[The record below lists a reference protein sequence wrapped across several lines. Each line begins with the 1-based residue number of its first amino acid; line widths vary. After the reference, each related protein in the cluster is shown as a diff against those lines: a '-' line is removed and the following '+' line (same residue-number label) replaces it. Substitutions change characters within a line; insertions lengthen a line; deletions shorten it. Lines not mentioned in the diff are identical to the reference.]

1 MSASATS
8 SAAVAVAGARASA
21 RAARRHPGPGPAP
34 VALPGLKAFAGRR
47 GSARLSASRGGGR
60 VVAFAAVEGAAE
72 ADDAGEDEIGAVSAE
87 ELEAALLAEAEAE
100 AAAAAAEVAAEAAAD
115 GAQTASD
122 SAMTAFAKAK
132 ARAQR
137 ELSADA
143 DERRASA
150 SAVAER
156 AAASGGSDDANTKT
170 KTKDAVSAP
179 AVAGVVGVDAANNV
193 LPSDPEG
200 DEIVELTATVRA
212 LKLRMSSL
220 AKLLDE
226 AVARRQTLEKELA
239 AERERATSTAEEL
252 EAAAAK
258 SESALQ
264 EATATIA
271 TLEERLEETR
281 ASLASERDAL
291 AEAELYVATLTNEKD
306 ALAEATEVAEKEAEK
321 RLKEATDVRFELQA
335 TREMLESTETA
346 KKQAE
351 ASLKAVAAET
361 EKRLELRLKAGVDDA
376 AAALAAN
383 ARREADET
391 TRKAAALLAT
401 ATEIE
406 AKAREELAKD
416 AGEASAIAL
425 SRAEKEIAAA
435 VEARDLALEAAAA
448 TEKRLRNQTELLTRV
463 DALTDE
469 TSAKA
474 KQVAEQLETIDALTR
489 EVESLREAAAAADA
503 DAARGLSMAEAAEN
517 KIADRVS
524 QTLQAAETC
533 VSTAEKVKKE
543 VERNALAAEKV
554 AAQQLE
560 AATARA
566 NAAEENL
573 RRSNERLDE
582 VTAIAGRSEA
592 LSAKTETQAREIA
605 QKAKLIQDLIEETNI
620 AKDTIAHWEDK
631 ATNAL
636 VALETKNRELSEAT
650 ENATS
655 FKVQIASAMARA
667 AHAEESLRSQTEL
680 LDEMAEIAAQKEAA
694 EALVVTLQQEVEA
707 REGEVARLAESARV
721 SAEAAAT
728 WQAKATAAENL
739 LEQRAAAAEAAAGAV
754 RVAAEEKMRVL
765 RDGEGAAYARAE
777 EEAVDAA
784 VRARLAE
791 IEADAEQK
799 VYAATRDA
807 ESLRRALAASNQ
819 GVELWREKAER
830 AAGELEALVASDD
843 LEARM
848 NDLRGRGGRLTA
860 NAFSRGVDLRT
871 FIVRGSPRLD
881 ALAEEYANPALEEL
895 ESAGL
900 GAPFH
905 GRYDL
910 IDAPRRDRR
919 DLTREEA
926 KRLARAASAAL
937 PTPRWDPSEE
947 AANKERLPFNPRAR
961 GVVGK
966 KTDED
971 EDGSESPRKGPASPR

>member
-47 GSARLSASRGGGR
+47 GPARFSASRGGRR
-60 VVAFAAVEGAAE
+60 VVAFAAAE
-72 ADDAGEDEIGAVSAE
+72 ADDAGEDEIGVASAE

-100 AAAAAAEVAAEAAAD
+100 AAAAAAEAAAEAAAD

-132 ARAQR
+132 ERAQR
-137 ELSADA
+137 ELSAEA

-150 SAVAER
+150 PAVAER

-239 AERERATSTAEEL
+239 AERERAKSSAEEL
-252 EAAAAK
+252 GAAAAK
-258 SESALQ
+258 SESALT
-264 EATATIA
+264 EATARVA
-271 TLEERLEETR
+271 TLEEQLGETR

-291 AEAELYVATLTNEKD
+291 AEAELFVATLTREKD
-306 ALAEATEVAEKEAEK
+306 ELAEATEVAQAEAEK
-321 RLKEATDVRFELQA
+321 RLKQATDVRFELQA

-346 KKQAE
+346 KKEAE

-361 EKRLELRLKAGVDDA
+361 EKRLEERLKAGVDDA
-376 AAALAAN
+376 AAALAAG

-425 SRAEKEIAAA
+425 TRAEKEIAAA

-448 TEKRLRNQTELLTRV
+448 TEKRLENQTELLTRV

-489 EVESLREAAAAADA
+489 EVESLREAAAAAAA

-543 VERNALAAEKV
+543 VERNALAAENV

-592 LSAKTETQAREIA
+592 LSAKTETQQREIA

-694 EALVVTLQQEVEA
+694 QALVVTLQQEVEA
-707 REGEVARLAESARV
+707 REGEVARLAESARA

-739 LEQRAAAAEAAAGAV
+739 LEQRAAAAEAASLAV
-754 RVAAEEKMRVL
+754 RAAAEEKLRVL
-765 RDGEGAAYARAE
+765 RDSEGAAYARAE

-784 VRARLAE
+784 VKARLAE

-830 AAGELEALVASDD
+830 AAGELETLVASDD

-966 KTDED
+966 KD

>member
-8 SAAVAVAGARASA
+8 SAAVAVAGVRASA

-47 GSARLSASRGGGR
+47 GPARFLASRGGRR
-60 VVAFAAVEGAAE
+60 VVAFAAAE
-72 ADDAGEDEIGAVSAE
+72 ADDAGEDEIGVASAE

-100 AAAAAAEVAAEAAAD
+100 AAAAAAEAAAEAAAD

-132 ARAQR
+132 ERAQR
-137 ELSADA
+137 ELSAEA

-150 SAVAER
+150 PAVAER

-239 AERERATSTAEEL
+239 AERERAKSSAEEL
-252 EAAAAK
+252 GAAAAK
-258 SESALQ
+258 SESALT
-264 EATATIA
+264 EATARVA
-271 TLEERLEETR
+271 TLEEQLEETR

-291 AEAELYVATLTNEKD
+291 AEAELFVATLTREKD
-306 ALAEATEVAEKEAEK
+306 ELAEATEVAQAEAEK
-321 RLKEATDVRFELQA
+321 RLKQATDVRFELQA

-346 KKQAE
+346 KKEAE

-361 EKRLELRLKAGVDDA
+361 EKRLEERLKAGVDDA
-376 AAALAAN
+376 AAALAAS

-425 SRAEKEIAAA
+425 TRAEKEIAAA

-448 TEKRLRNQTELLTRV
+448 TEKRLQNQTELLTRV

-489 EVESLREAAAAADA
+489 EVESLREAAAAAAA

-543 VERNALAAEKV
+543 VERNALAAENV

-694 EALVVTLQQEVEA
+694 QALVVTLQQEVEA
-707 REGEVARLAESARV
+707 REGEVARLAESARA

-739 LEQRAAAAEAAAGAV
+739 LEQRAAAAEAASLAV
-754 RVAAEEKMRVL
+754 RAAAEEKLRVL
-765 RDGEGAAYARAE
+765 RDSEGAAYARAE

-784 VRARLAE
+784 VKARLAE

-848 NDLRGRGGRLTA
+848 SDLRGRGGRLTA